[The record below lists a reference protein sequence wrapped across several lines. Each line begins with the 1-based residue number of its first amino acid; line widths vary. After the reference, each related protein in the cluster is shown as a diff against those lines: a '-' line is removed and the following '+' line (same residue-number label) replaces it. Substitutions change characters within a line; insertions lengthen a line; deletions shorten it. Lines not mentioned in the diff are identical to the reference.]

1 MSVFSYAKKYKKQLI
16 LGPAFKLMEAIFE
29 LTLPL
34 FMAYLIDSGIREK
47 NISMVY
53 AATLY
58 MLGLS
63 ILGLLCVLVCQYYAA
78 VASQG
83 FGTELRLAVVK
94 KITQFSHTEI
104 DEFGSDTFLTRTIND
119 VNQLQLALAMLIRLV
134 IRAPF
139 LSIGSIVMA
148 FTINTS
154 MGFIFLLTVPIFS
167 FILYILMSKTVPKYQ
182 QVLSSIDELNTITSE
197 QLTGVKVIR
206 AFANEKKMEDKSAE
220 VIEKLANR
228 YIDMT
233 KLSALMSP
241 LTLFMTNMIIALIL
255 WVGDINVSVGQL
267 QTGDIVALINYMLQ
281 LLAALIVVANLVT
294 IFVRAFSAK
303 KRVEEIL
310 NTTPKVQ
317 TQPLDKV
324 LPFESENTLSFQD
337 VSFHYPSSSQ
347 DVLKKIQFDLK
358 KGTQL
363 GIVGPSSQDVLKK
376 IQFDLKKGTQLG
388 IVGPTGSGKTTL
400 IELIQ
405 KFYLPTDGT
414 IFLDNM
420 NLLDLTTGEVRHSI
434 SYVSQKSVL
443 FSGTIESNLKMGFPN
458 ATEKDCWRALEWAD
472 CLEFVDD
479 LSMSTA
485 ENGTNFSGGQ
495 RQRLA
500 IARALISQPSILILD
515 DALSALDYK
524 TDLAIRQT
532 LARLD
537 FIKNS
542 IIVSQRISS
551 VKEADHLIVLNQ
563 GEIVAQ
569 GTHQN
574 LMKQSIFYQQIVT
587 SQEKED
593 N

>member
-1 MSVFSYAKKYKKQLI
+1 
-16 LGPAFKLMEAIFE
+16 
-29 LTLPL
+29 
-34 FMAYLIDSGIREK
+34 
-47 NISMVY
+47 
-53 AATLY
+53 
-58 MLGLS
+58 
-63 ILGLLCVLVCQYYAA
+63 
-78 VASQG
+78 
-83 FGTELRLAVVK
+83 
-94 KITQFSHTEI
+94 
-104 DEFGSDTFLTRTIND
+104 
-119 VNQLQLALAMLIRLV
+119 
-134 IRAPF
+134 
-139 LSIGSIVMA
+139 
-148 FTINTS
+148 
-154 MGFIFLLTVPIFS
+154 
-167 FILYILMSKTVPKYQ
+167 
-182 QVLSSIDELNTITSE
+182 
-197 QLTGVKVIR
+197 
-206 AFANEKKMEDKSAE
+206 MEDKSAE
-220 VIEKLANR
+220 VSEKLANR

-363 GIVGPSSQDVLKK
+363 GIVGP
-376 IQFDLKKGTQLG
+376 
-388 IVGPTGSGKTTL
+388 TGSGKTTL

-414 IFLDNM
+414 ILLDNM

-479 LSMSTA
+479 LSMPTA

-569 GTHQN
+569 GMHQN
-574 LMKQSIFYQQIVT
+574 LMKQSTFYQQIVT

-593 N
+593 S

>member
-1 MSVFSYAKKYKKQLI
+1 
-16 LGPAFKLMEAIFE
+16 MEAIFE

-47 NISMVY
+47 NISVVY

-83 FGTELRLAVVK
+83 FGTELRLVVVK

-148 FTINTS
+148 FTINIS

-197 QLTGVKVIR
+197 QFTGVKVIR

-220 VIEKLANR
+220 VSEKLANR

-255 WVGDINVSVGQL
+255 WVGDINVSVRQL

-363 GIVGPSSQDVLKK
+363 GIVGP
-376 IQFDLKKGTQLG
+376 
-388 IVGPTGSGKTTL
+388 TGSGKTAL

-443 FSGTIESNLKMGFPN
+443 FSGTIESNLKMGFQN

>member
-47 NISMVY
+47 NISVVY

-220 VIEKLANR
+220 VSEKLANR

-363 GIVGPSSQDVLKK
+363 GIVGP
-376 IQFDLKKGTQLG
+376 
-388 IVGPTGSGKTTL
+388 TGSGKTTL

-443 FSGTIESNLKMGFPN
+443 FSGTIESNLKIGFPN

-569 GTHQN
+569 GTHQH

>member
-47 NISMVY
+47 NISVVY

-220 VIEKLANR
+220 VSEKLANR

-363 GIVGPSSQDVLKK
+363 GIVGP
-376 IQFDLKKGTQLG
+376 
-388 IVGPTGSGKTTL
+388 TGSGKTTL

-479 LSMSTA
+479 LSMPTA

>member
-47 NISMVY
+47 NISVVY

-83 FGTELRLAVVK
+83 FGTELRLVVVK

-148 FTINTS
+148 FTINIS

-197 QLTGVKVIR
+197 QFTGVKVIR

-220 VIEKLANR
+220 VSEKLANR

-255 WVGDINVSVGQL
+255 WVGDINVSVRQL

-363 GIVGPSSQDVLKK
+363 GIVGP
-376 IQFDLKKGTQLG
+376 
-388 IVGPTGSGKTTL
+388 TGSGKTAL

-443 FSGTIESNLKMGFPN
+443 FSGTIESNLKMGFQN

>member
-16 LGPAFKLMEAIFE
+16 LGPAFKLMEAMFE

-34 FMAYLIDSGIREK
+34 FMAYLINSGIREK
-47 NISMVY
+47 NMSVIYS
-53 AATLY
+53 ATLY

-63 ILGLLCVLVCQYYAA
+63 VLGLACVLICQYYASI
-78 VASQG
+78 ASQG

-104 DEFGSDTFLTRTIND
+104 DEFGPDTFLTRTIND

-182 QVLSSIDELNTITSE
+182 QVLSSIDELNTVTNE
-197 QLTGVKVIR
+197 QLTGVKVVR
-206 AFANEKKMEDKSAE
+206 AFGNESLMEEKSHH
-220 VIEKLANR
+220 VSEKLANR
-228 YIDMT
+228 YLDMT

-303 KRVEEIL
+303 KRVEELL
-310 NTTPKVQ
+310 NTTPQIQ
-317 TQPLDKV
+317 TSALNKT
-324 LPFESENTLSFQD
+324 LSFESKNTLSFQR
-337 VSFHYPSSSQ
+337 VSFHYPDTTQ
-347 DVLKKIQFDLK
+347 NVLQNIHFDLK
-358 KGTQL
+358 KGQ
-363 GIVGPSSQDVLKK
+363 
-376 IQFDLKKGTQLG
+376 QLG

-400 IELIQ
+400 VELIQ
-405 KFYLPTDGT
+405 KFYLPSTGH
-414 IFLDNM
+414 ILLDNQ
-420 NLLDLTTGEVRHSI
+420 NILDLTTGDIRQSI
-434 SYVSQKSVL
+434 RYVSQKSVI
-443 FSGTIESNLKMGFPN
+443 FSGTIKSNLTMGYPD
-458 ATEKDCWRALEWAD
+458 ATEEECWTALKWAD

-479 LSMSTA
+479 LNMPTA

-500 IARALISQPSILILD
+500 IARALISRPAILILD
-515 DALSALDYK
+515 DSLSALDYK
-524 TDLAIRQT
+524 TDLTIRQT
-532 LARLD
+532 LASLT

-542 IIVSQRISS
+542 IIISQRISS
-551 VKEADHLIVLNQ
+551 VKESDHLLVLNQ
-563 GEIVAQ
+563 GTLVAQ
-569 GTHQN
+569 GTHAE
-574 LMKQSIFYQQIVT
+574 LMDESPFYQQIVA
-587 SQEKED
+587 SQSKEEE
-593 N
+593 

>member
-47 NISMVY
+47 NISVVY

-220 VIEKLANR
+220 VSEKLANR

-363 GIVGPSSQDVLKK
+363 GIVGP
-376 IQFDLKKGTQLG
+376 
-388 IVGPTGSGKTTL
+388 TGSGKTTL

-479 LSMSTA
+479 LSMSTT

-569 GTHQN
+569 GTHQH

>member
-47 NISMVY
+47 NISVVY

-104 DEFGSDTFLTRTIND
+104 DEFGSNTFLTRTIND

-220 VIEKLANR
+220 VSEKLANR

-363 GIVGPSSQDVLKK
+363 GIVGP
-376 IQFDLKKGTQLG
+376 
-388 IVGPTGSGKTTL
+388 TGSGKTTL

-414 IFLDNM
+414 ILLDNM

-479 LSMSTA
+479 LSMPTA

-569 GTHQN
+569 GMHQN
-574 LMKQSIFYQQIVT
+574 LMKQSTFYQQIVT

-593 N
+593 S

>member
-1 MSVFSYAKKYKKQLI
+1 
-16 LGPAFKLMEAIFE
+16 MEAIFE

-34 FMAYLIDSGIREK
+34 FMAYLIDSGIREQ
-47 NISMVY
+47 NISVVY

-104 DEFGSDTFLTRTIND
+104 DEFGPDTFLTRTIND

-182 QVLSSIDELNTITSE
+182 QVLSSIDELNTVTSE

-220 VIEKLANR
+220 VSEKLANR

-324 LPFESENTLSFQD
+324 LPFESENTLSFQG

-347 DVLKKIQFDLK
+347 DVLR
-358 KGTQL
+358 
-363 GIVGPSSQDVLKK
+363 K

-388 IVGPTGSGKTTL
+388 IVGPTGCGKTTL

-414 IFLDNM
+414 ILLDNM
-420 NLLDLTTGEVRHSI
+420 NLLDLTSGEVIHSI
-434 SYVSQKSVL
+434 GYVSQKSVI

-479 LSMSTA
+479 LSMPTA

-551 VKEADHLIVLNQ
+551 VKEADHLLVLNQ

-574 LMKQSIFYQQIVT
+574 LMKQSQFYQQIVT
-587 SQEKED
+587 SQEKGD

>member
-47 NISMVY
+47 NISVVY

-83 FGTELRLAVVK
+83 FGTELRLVVVK

-148 FTINTS
+148 FTINIS

-220 VIEKLANR
+220 VSEKLANR

-255 WVGDINVSVGQL
+255 WVGDINVSVRQL

-363 GIVGPSSQDVLKK
+363 GIVGP
-376 IQFDLKKGTQLG
+376 
-388 IVGPTGSGKTTL
+388 TGSGKTAL

-443 FSGTIESNLKMGFPN
+443 FSGTIESNLKMGFQN

>member
-47 NISMVY
+47 NISVVY

-220 VIEKLANR
+220 VSEKLANR

-363 GIVGPSSQDVLKK
+363 GIVGP
-376 IQFDLKKGTQLG
+376 
-388 IVGPTGSGKTTL
+388 TGSGKTTL

-434 SYVSQKSVL
+434 SYVSQKSIL

>member
-34 FMAYLIDSGIREK
+34 FMAYLIDSGIREQ
-47 NISMVY
+47 NISVVY

-58 MLGLS
+58 MLALS

-83 FGTELRLAVVK
+83 FGTELRLAIVK

-104 DEFGSDTFLTRTIND
+104 DEFGPDTFLTRTIND

-182 QVLSSIDELNTITSE
+182 QVLSSIDELNTVTSE

-206 AFANEKKMEDKSAE
+206 AFANEKKMEDKSAK
-220 VIEKLANR
+220 VSEKLANR

-324 LPFESENTLSFQD
+324 LPLESENTLSFQD

-347 DVLKKIQFDLK
+347 DVLR
-358 KGTQL
+358 
-363 GIVGPSSQDVLKK
+363 K

-414 IFLDNM
+414 ILLDNM
-420 NLLDLTTGEVRHSI
+420 NLLDLTTGEVRESI
-434 SYVSQKSVL
+434 GYVSQKSVI

-479 LSMSTA
+479 LSMPTA

-500 IARALISQPSILILD
+500 IARALISQPSIMILD

-551 VKEADHLIVLNQ
+551 VKEADHLLVLNQ

-574 LMKQSIFYQQIVT
+574 LMKQSKFYQQIVT

>member
-34 FMAYLIDSGIREK
+34 FMAYLIDLGIREK
-47 NISMVY
+47 NISVVY

-220 VIEKLANR
+220 VSEKLANR

-241 LTLFMTNMIIALIL
+241 LTLFMTNMIIVLIL

-337 VSFHYPSSSQ
+337 VSFHYPS
-347 DVLKKIQFDLK
+347 
-358 KGTQL
+358 
-363 GIVGPSSQDVLKK
+363 SSQDVLKK

>member
-47 NISMVY
+47 NISVVY

-220 VIEKLANR
+220 VSEKLANR

-337 VSFHYPSSSQ
+337 VSFHYPS
-347 DVLKKIQFDLK
+347 
-358 KGTQL
+358 
-363 GIVGPSSQDVLKK
+363 SSQDVLKK

>member
-34 FMAYLIDSGIREK
+34 FMAYLIDSGIREQ
-47 NISMVY
+47 NISVVY

-104 DEFGSDTFLTRTIND
+104 DEFGPDTFLTRTIND

-182 QVLSSIDELNTITSE
+182 QVLSSIDELNTVTSE

-220 VIEKLANR
+220 VSEKLANR

-347 DVLKKIQFDLK
+347 DVLR
-358 KGTQL
+358 
-363 GIVGPSSQDVLKK
+363 K

-388 IVGPTGSGKTTL
+388 IVGPTGCGKTTL

-414 IFLDNM
+414 ILLDNM
-420 NLLDLTTGEVRHSI
+420 NLLDLTSGEVRHSI
-434 SYVSQKSVL
+434 GYVSQKSVI

-479 LSMSTA
+479 LSMPTA

-551 VKEADHLIVLNQ
+551 VKEADHLLVLNQ

-574 LMKQSIFYQQIVT
+574 LM
-587 SQEKED
+587 
-593 N
+593 

>member
-34 FMAYLIDSGIREK
+34 FMAYLIDSGIREQ
-47 NISMVY
+47 NISVVY

-104 DEFGSDTFLTRTIND
+104 DEFGPDTFLTRTIND

-182 QVLSSIDELNTITSE
+182 QVLSSIDELNTVTSE

-220 VIEKLANR
+220 VSEKLANR

-347 DVLKKIQFDLK
+347 DVLR
-358 KGTQL
+358 
-363 GIVGPSSQDVLKK
+363 K

-388 IVGPTGSGKTTL
+388 IVGPTGCGKTTL

-414 IFLDNM
+414 ILLDNM
-420 NLLDLTTGEVRHSI
+420 NLLDLTSGEVRHSI
-434 SYVSQKSVL
+434 GYVSQKSVI

-479 LSMSTA
+479 LSMPTA

-551 VKEADHLIVLNQ
+551 VKEADHLLVLNQ

-574 LMKQSIFYQQIVT
+574 LMKQSQFYQQIVT
-587 SQEKED
+587 SQEKGD

>member
-34 FMAYLIDSGIREK
+34 FMAYLIDSGIREQ
-47 NISMVY
+47 NISVVY

-104 DEFGSDTFLTRTIND
+104 DEFGPDTFLTRTIND

-148 FTINTS
+148 FAINTS

-182 QVLSSIDELNTITSE
+182 QVLSSIDELNTVTSE

-220 VIEKLANR
+220 VSEKLANR

-347 DVLKKIQFDLK
+347 DVLR
-358 KGTQL
+358 
-363 GIVGPSSQDVLKK
+363 K

-388 IVGPTGSGKTTL
+388 IVGPTGCGKTTL

-414 IFLDNM
+414 ILLDNM
-420 NLLDLTTGEVRHSI
+420 NLLDLTSGEVRHSVG
-434 SYVSQKSVL
+434 YVSQKSVI

-479 LSMSTA
+479 LSMPTA

-551 VKEADHLIVLNQ
+551 VKEADHLLVLNQ

-574 LMKQSIFYQQIVT
+574 LMKQSQFYQQIVT
-587 SQEKED
+587 SQEKGD

>member
-34 FMAYLIDSGIREK
+34 FMAYLIDSGIREQ
-47 NISMVY
+47 NISVVY

-104 DEFGSDTFLTRTIND
+104 DKFGPDTFLTRTIND

-182 QVLSSIDELNTITSE
+182 QVLSSIDELNTVTSE

-220 VIEKLANR
+220 VSEKLANR

-347 DVLKKIQFDLK
+347 DVLR
-358 KGTQL
+358 
-363 GIVGPSSQDVLKK
+363 K

-388 IVGPTGSGKTTL
+388 IVGPTGCGKTTL

-414 IFLDNM
+414 ILLDNM
-420 NLLDLTTGEVRHSI
+420 NLLDLTSGEVRHSI
-434 SYVSQKSVL
+434 GYVSQKSVI

-479 LSMSTA
+479 LSMPTA

-551 VKEADHLIVLNQ
+551 VKEADHLLVLNQ

-574 LMKQSIFYQQIVT
+574 LMKQSQFYQQIVT
-587 SQEKED
+587 SQEKGD

>member
-363 GIVGPSSQDVLKK
+363 GIVGP
-376 IQFDLKKGTQLG
+376 
-388 IVGPTGSGKTTL
+388 TGSGKTTL

>member
-47 NISMVY
+47 NISVVY

-220 VIEKLANR
+220 VSEKLANR

-337 VSFHYPSSSQ
+337 VSFHYPS
-347 DVLKKIQFDLK
+347 
-358 KGTQL
+358 
-363 GIVGPSSQDVLKK
+363 SSQDVLKK

-569 GTHQN
+569 GMHQN
-574 LMKQSIFYQQIVT
+574 LMKQSTFYQQIVT

>member
-34 FMAYLIDSGIREK
+34 FMAYLIDSGIREQ
-47 NISMVY
+47 NISVVY

-58 MLGLS
+58 MLALS

-83 FGTELRLAVVK
+83 FGTELRLAIVK

-104 DEFGSDTFLTRTIND
+104 DEFGPDTFLTRTIND

-182 QVLSSIDELNTITSE
+182 QVLSSIDELNTVTSE

-206 AFANEKKMEDKSAE
+206 AFANEKRMEDKSAE
-220 VIEKLANR
+220 VSEKLANR

-317 TQPLDKV
+317 TQPLNKV

-347 DVLKKIQFDLK
+347 DVLR
-358 KGTQL
+358 
-363 GIVGPSSQDVLKK
+363 K

-414 IFLDNM
+414 ILLDNM
-420 NLLDLTTGEVRHSI
+420 NLLDLTSGEVRHSI
-434 SYVSQKSVL
+434 GYVSQKSVI

-479 LSMSTA
+479 LSMPTA

-551 VKEADHLIVLNQ
+551 VKEADHLLVLNQ

-574 LMKQSIFYQQIVT
+574 LMKQSKFYQQIVT

>member
-47 NISMVY
+47 NISVVY

-83 FGTELRLAVVK
+83 FGTELRLVVVK

-220 VIEKLANR
+220 VSEKLANR

-337 VSFHYPSSSQ
+337 VSFHYPS
-347 DVLKKIQFDLK
+347 
-358 KGTQL
+358 
-363 GIVGPSSQDVLKK
+363 SSQDVLKK

>member
-34 FMAYLIDSGIREK
+34 FMAYLIDSGIREQ
-47 NISMVY
+47 NISVVY

-104 DEFGSDTFLTRTIND
+104 DEFGPDTFLTRTIND

-182 QVLSSIDELNTITSE
+182 QVLSSIDELNTVTSE

-220 VIEKLANR
+220 VSEKLANR

-324 LPFESENTLSFQD
+324 LPFVSENTLSFQD

-347 DVLKKIQFDLK
+347 DVLR
-358 KGTQL
+358 
-363 GIVGPSSQDVLKK
+363 K

-388 IVGPTGSGKTTL
+388 IVGPTGCGKTTL

-414 IFLDNM
+414 ILLDNM
-420 NLLDLTTGEVRHSI
+420 NLLDLTSGEVRHSI
-434 SYVSQKSVL
+434 GYVSQKSVI

-479 LSMSTA
+479 LSMPTA

-551 VKEADHLIVLNQ
+551 VKEADHLLVLNQ

-574 LMKQSIFYQQIVT
+574 LMKQSQFYQQIVR
-587 SQEKED
+587 SQEKGD

>member
-34 FMAYLIDSGIREK
+34 FMAYLIDSGIREQ
-47 NISMVY
+47 NISVVY

-104 DEFGSDTFLTRTIND
+104 DEFGPDTFLTRTIND

-182 QVLSSIDELNTITSE
+182 QVLSSIDELNTVTSE

-220 VIEKLANR
+220 VSEKLANR

-347 DVLKKIQFDLK
+347 DVLR
-358 KGTQL
+358 
-363 GIVGPSSQDVLKK
+363 K

-388 IVGPTGSGKTTL
+388 IVGPTGCGKTTL

-414 IFLDNM
+414 ILLDNM
-420 NLLDLTTGEVRHSI
+420 NLLDLTSGEVRHSI
-434 SYVSQKSVL
+434 GYVSQKSVI

-479 LSMSTA
+479 LSMPTA

-551 VKEADHLIVLNQ
+551 VKEADHLLVLNQ

-574 LMKQSIFYQQIVT
+574 LMKQSQFYQQIVR
-587 SQEKED
+587 SQEKGD

>member
-1 MSVFSYAKKYKKQLI
+1 MTYLSVFSYAKKYKKQLV
-16 LGPAFKLMEAIFE
+16 LGPTFKLMEAIFE

-34 FMAYLIDSGIREK
+34 FMAYLIDSGIRQ
-47 NISMVY
+47 NNLSIVY
-53 AATLY
+53 SSAMY
-58 MLGLS
+58 MFILSLLGLF
-63 ILGLLCVLVCQYYAA
+63 CVLICQYYAS

-83 FGTELRLAVVK
+83 FGTELRLAIVK

-104 DEFGSDTFLTRTIND
+104 DEFGPDTFLTRTIND
-119 VNQLQLALAMLIRLV
+119 VNQLQLALAMFIRLV

-167 FILYILMSKTVPKYQ
+167 FILYILMSRTVPKYQ
-182 QVLSSIDELNTITSE
+182 KVLSSIDSLNTVTSE

-206 AFANEKKMEDKSAE
+206 AFAKEDAMEKKSAD
-220 VIEKLANR
+220 VSNQLATR
-228 YIDMT
+228 YINMS

-255 WVGDINVSVGQL
+255 WVGDIHITAGNL

-310 NTTPKVQ
+310 NTTPIIITGKSMNTLQ
-317 TQPLDKV
+317 FQSD
-324 LPFESENTLSFQD
+324 NTLSFD
-337 VSFHYPSSSQ
+337 HINFCYPGSSQ
-347 DVLKKIQFDLK
+347 NVLKDISFNLK
-358 KGTQL
+358 KG
-363 GIVGPSSQDVLKK
+363 D
-376 IQFDLKKGTQLG
+376 QLG

-405 KFYLPTDGT
+405 KFYLPTEG
-414 IFLDNM
+414 ILLLDNT
-420 NLLDLTTGEVRHSI
+420 NIIDLNTVGIREAI
-434 SYVSQKSVL
+434 SYVSQKSVI
-443 FSGTIESNLKMGFPN
+443 FSGTIRSNLQMGLKN
-458 ATEKDCWRALEWAD
+458 ATDSDCWQALKWAD
-472 CLEFVDD
+472 CLEFIDD
-479 LSMSTA
+479 LDAPTA

-500 IARALISQPSILILD
+500 IARALINQPSILILD

-524 TDLAIRQT
+524 TDLTIRQT
-532 LARLD
+532 LAKLT

-551 VKEADHLIVLNQ
+551 VKEADYLLVLNQ
-563 GEIVAQ
+563 GELVAQ
-569 GTHQN
+569 GNHQQ
-574 LMKQSIFYQQIVT
+574 LMKTSDFYRQIVA
-587 SQEKED
+587 SQTKEEESHV
-593 N
+593 

>member
-16 LGPAFKLMEAIFE
+16 LGPAFKLMEAMFE

-47 NISMVY
+47 NMSVIYS
-53 AATLY
+53 ATLY

-63 ILGLLCVLVCQYYAA
+63 VLGLACVLICQYYASI
-78 VASQG
+78 ASQG

-94 KITQFSHTEI
+94 KVTQFSHTEI
-104 DEFGSDTFLTRTIND
+104 DEFGPDTFLTRTIND

-182 QVLSSIDELNTITSE
+182 QVLSSIDELNTVTNE

-206 AFANEKKMEDKSAE
+206 AFGNESLMEEKSHH
-220 VIEKLANR
+220 VSEKLANR
-228 YIDMT
+228 YLDMT

-303 KRVEEIL
+303 KRVEELL
-310 NTTPKVQ
+310 NTTPQIQ
-317 TQPLDKV
+317 TSALNKT
-324 LPFESENTLSFQD
+324 LSFESKNTLSFQL
-337 VSFHYPSSSQ
+337 VSFHYPDTTQ
-347 DVLKKIQFDLK
+347 NVLQNIHFDLK
-358 KGTQL
+358 KGQ
-363 GIVGPSSQDVLKK
+363 
-376 IQFDLKKGTQLG
+376 QLG

-400 IELIQ
+400 VELIQ
-405 KFYLPTDGT
+405 KFYLPSTGH
-414 IFLDNM
+414 ILLDNQ
-420 NLLDLTTGEVRHSI
+420 NILDLTTGDIRQSI
-434 SYVSQKSVL
+434 RYVSQKSVI
-443 FSGTIESNLKMGFPN
+443 FSGTIKSNLTMGYPD
-458 ATEKDCWRALEWAD
+458 ATEEECWTALKWAD
-472 CLEFVDD
+472 CLEFVED
-479 LSMSTA
+479 LNMPTA

-495 RQRLA
+495 RQRLV
-500 IARALISQPSILILD
+500 IARALISRPAILILD
-515 DALSALDYK
+515 DSLSALDYK
-524 TDLAIRQT
+524 TDLTIRQT
-532 LARLD
+532 LASLD
-537 FIKNS
+537 FIKN
-542 IIVSQRISS
+542 IIIISQRISS
-551 VKEADHLIVLNQ
+551 VKESDHLLVLNQ
-563 GEIVAQ
+563 GTLVAQ
-569 GTHQN
+569 GTHAE
-574 LMKQSIFYQQIVT
+574 LMDESPFYQQIVA
-587 SQEKED
+587 SQSKEEE
-593 N
+593 

>member
-34 FMAYLIDSGIREK
+34 FMAYLIDSGIREQ
-47 NISMVY
+47 NISVVY

-104 DEFGSDTFLTRTIND
+104 DEFGPDTFLTRTIND

-182 QVLSSIDELNTITSE
+182 QVLSSIDELNTVTSE

-220 VIEKLANR
+220 VSEKLANR

-324 LPFESENTLSFQD
+324 LPFESENTLSFQG

-347 DVLKKIQFDLK
+347 DVLR
-358 KGTQL
+358 
-363 GIVGPSSQDVLKK
+363 K

-388 IVGPTGSGKTTL
+388 IVGPTGCGKTTL

-414 IFLDNM
+414 ILLDNM
-420 NLLDLTTGEVRHSI
+420 NLLDLTSGEVIHSI
-434 SYVSQKSVL
+434 GYVSQKSVI

-479 LSMSTA
+479 LSMPTA

-551 VKEADHLIVLNQ
+551 VKEADHLLVLNQ

-574 LMKQSIFYQQIVT
+574 LMKQSQFYQQIVT
-587 SQEKED
+587 SQEKGD

>member
-47 NISMVY
+47 NISVVY

-220 VIEKLANR
+220 VSEKLANR

-241 LTLFMTNMIIALIL
+241 LTLFMTNMIIVLIL

-337 VSFHYPSSSQ
+337 VSFHYPS
-347 DVLKKIQFDLK
+347 
-358 KGTQL
+358 
-363 GIVGPSSQDVLKK
+363 SSQDVLKK